1 MFREEN
7 MVNNWKELLKNDG
20 VDAGERS
27 AVREEISRT
36 FNNNVENF
44 AQELKDLYRK
54 YQSYK
59 DLKKLFEDEGYKIE
73 EYGDYIK
80 IYKEL

>member
-7 MVNNWKELLKNDG
+7 MVNNWKNLKNDG
-20 VDAGERS
+20 EDAGES

-44 AQELKDLYRK
+44 FAQELKDLYRK

-59 DLKKLFEDEGYKIE
+59 GLKKLFEDEGYKIE